1 MNLLAKEISLSREDV
16 FGEPGSFMASHKVFS
31 VVCCDVFGMS
41 ADWRWNIFFLDIII
55 GCEKWEYKEQAFFG
69 HKSTQLYSKF
79 MQILCCIWQIISAV
93 DTEK

>member
-1 MNLLAKEISLSREDV
+1 MSSECRPTDDEIY
-16 FGEPGSFMASHKVFS
+16 
-31 VVCCDVFGMS
+31 
-41 ADWRWNIFFLDIII
+41 FFLDIII

-93 DTEK
+93 DTEKNKHHQADEMSQSRRSVDFNFQTIR